1 MNLIK
6 QALGCCLLLVVLQ
19 NSFVPSISA
28 QTPNASPASSTL
40 TAQQLAVKVDEYM
53 NAAAKA
59 EGFSGSILVARDG
72 STVASKGYGLANIEL
87 NVPNTPQ
94 TVFRLASL
102 TKQFTALAIM
112 MLQERGKLSTGDSI
126 CKYLDACPA
135 TWQPITI
142 RQLLTHTS
150 GIPNY
155 TSFPDFAR
163 TAVLPA
169 THESFIG
176 RVKDRPLDFVAG
188 EKFNYSNT
196 GYYLLGVVVERAAG
210 KSYEDFVQENIF
222 TPLGMKNT
230 GFDNPVRIIKNR
242 AAGYEGQGE
251 RIHNASYIDMSNG
264 YAAGFIVSTTED
276 LLLWDKALYT
286 ERLVSRKSLD
296 EMFTPFKDLSPTK
309 NYAYAWWLEKQSD
322 RQAISHSGH
331 INGFAT
337 YIMRYPAERVT
348 VIVLSNNRG
357 APSER
362 VAKDLSAIAFG
373 APYKIPQERKVIA
386 VASAVLEK
394 YAGQYQLR
402 PNFIITMSLDNG
414 KLLMQPNAPQKV
426 EMFATSET
434 EFFLKAGNAQFT
446 FLKDAQGTVT
456 GLIFHLNGQET
467 TAPKIK

>member
-1 MNLIK
+1 MKLIK
-6 QALGCCLLLVVLQ
+6 RALGFCLLLVVLQ
-19 NSFVPSISA
+19 NSFVIAISA
-28 QTPNASPASSTL
+28 QTQ
-40 TAQQLAVKVDEYM
+40 TAQSTPIAAQQIAAKVDEYM
-53 NAAAKA
+53 NAAVRA

-72 STVASKGYGLANIEL
+72 SHIISKGYGLANIEL

-94 TVFRLASL
+94 TIFRLASL

-112 MLQERGKLSTGDSI
+112 MLQERGKLKTGDSV

-135 TWQPITI
+135 AWQPVTI
-142 RQLLTHTS
+142 RHLLTHTS

-155 TSFPDFAR
+155 TSFPDFAQ
-163 TAVLPA
+163 TSMLPA

-176 RVKDRPLDFVAG
+176 RVKDKPLDFAPG
-188 EKFNYSNT
+188 EKFNYNNT

-210 KSYEDFVQENIF
+210 KSYEDFLQENIF

-230 GFDNPVRIIKNR
+230 GFDSPARIIKNR

-264 YAAGFIVSTTED
+264 YASGAIVSTTED

-286 ERLVSRKSLD
+286 EKLLSRKSFE

-331 INGFAT
+331 INGFST
-337 YIMRYPAERVT
+337 YLMRYPAERVT

-362 VAKDLSAIAFG
+362 VAKDLSAVVFG
-373 APYKIPQERKVIA
+373 AAYKIPQERKVIA
-386 VASAVLEK
+386 VPSAVLEK
-394 YAGQYQLR
+394 YVGQYQLR
-402 PNFIITMSLDNG
+402 PNFIITMSLDDG
-414 KLLMQPNAPQKV
+414 KLMMQPNNPQKV

-434 EFFLKAGNAQFT
+434 DFFLKAGNARFT
-446 FLKDAQGTVT
+446 FVKDAQGLVT
-456 GLIFHLNGQET
+456 GLIFHLNGQDT
-467 TAPKIK
+467 TAPRIK

>member
-1 MNLIK
+1 MNVIK
-6 QALGCCLLLVVLQ
+6 KALGRCLLLVVLQ
-19 NSFVPSISA
+19 TSLVISISA
-28 QTPNASPASSTL
+28 QTQTASSSP
-40 TAQQLAVKVDEYM
+40 TAQQVAAKVDEYM
-53 NAAAKA
+53 NAAVKA
-59 EGFSGSILVARDG
+59 DGFSGSILVARDG
-72 STVASKGYGLANIEL
+72 SAIASKGYGLANVEL

-112 MLQERGKLSTGDSI
+112 TLQERGKLSTGDSI

-135 TWQPITI
+135 AWQAITI
-142 RQLLTHTS
+142 RHLLTHTS
-150 GIPNY
+150 GLPNY
-155 TSFPDFAR
+155 TSFPDFAK
-163 TAVLPA
+163 TSMSPA

-176 RVKDRPLDFVAG
+176 RVKDKPLDFAPG
-188 EKFNYSNT
+188 EKFDYSNT
-196 GYYLLGVVVERAAG
+196 GYYLLGVVVERASG
-210 KSYEDFVQENIF
+210 KSYQDFLQENIF
-222 TPLGMKNT
+222 TPLGMTNT
-230 GFDNPVRIIKNR
+230 GFDHPARIIKNR

-251 RIHNASYIDMSNG
+251 RLHNAPYIDMSNG
-264 YAAGFIVSTTED
+264 FAAGAIVSTTED

-286 ERLVSRKSLD
+286 EKFVSRKSLD

-322 RQAISHSGH
+322 HQAISHSGH

-357 APSER
+357 VPSER
-362 VAKDLSAIAFG
+362 VAKDLSAVVFG
-373 APYKIPQERKVIA
+373 AAYKIPQERQVIA
-386 VASAVLEK
+386 VASTVLEK

-402 PNFIITMSLDNG
+402 PNFIITMSLDGG
-414 KLLMQPNAPQKV
+414 KLMMQPNASRKV

-434 EFFLKAGNAQFT
+434 DFFLKAGNAQFT
-446 FLKDAQGTVT
+446 FVKDAQERVT
-456 GLIFHLNGQET
+456 GLVFHLNGQDT